1 MQRRQ
6 LLQLLMAAWLVACQR
21 GADKRRDG
29 QGKLRIAV
37 IPKGTTHEFWKSIHA
52 GAVKASRELD
62 VEVIWKGPLK
72 EDDLK
77 SQIDLVERFTAQ
89 RVSGIVL
96 APLDDKGLRGVV
108 ANATR
113 QSLKVV
119 VIDSALDSKD
129 PVSFVATDNRAAGRL
144 AGERMGALLNGK
156 GNLVVLRYQEGSAST
171 HEREQGFLEAVR
183 KFPELRLVSDNRY
196 SGATTETAFAASE
209 SVLLAQMAAQGNV
222 QGIFTPNESSTFGML
237 LALEKAGLAGKIK
250 FIGFDASEKLLSA
263 LRADRIHGLV
273 IQNPFLIGYLGVKTL
288 VSALRGQ
295 QIEAAIDTGSS
306 LVERANLE
314 EPQMKQLLLP
324 DLTPWLGS
332 H

>member
-1 MQRRQ
+1 
-6 LLQLLMAAWLVACQR
+6 
-21 GADKRRDG
+21 
-29 QGKLRIAV
+29 
-37 IPKGTTHEFWKSIHA
+37 
-52 GAVKASRELD
+52 
-62 VEVIWKGPLK
+62 
-72 EDDLK
+72 
-77 SQIDLVERFTAQ
+77 
-89 RVSGIVL
+89 
-96 APLDDKGLRGVV
+96 
-108 ANATR
+108 
-113 QSLKVV
+113 
-119 VIDSALDSKD
+119 
-129 PVSFVATDNRAAGRL
+129 
-144 AGERMGALLNGK
+144 MGALLNGK